1 MAEDTLINMLRK
13 ADELAGPPT
22 DVLVRASD
30 LRRRVHRRRLTTAT
44 ISLAGVIVVLF
55 TTGTWRRGGQAERPL
70 ETLSITA
77 LQAQM
82 KALQAKTEAALNLI
96 SEVLEQDRISRQMAQ
111 HQTELAGMM
120 DGMERARQQVDK
132 TAFILLYQ
140 ADQLYLHLNQANDAA
155 QKYQQVIRLFP
166 QSRSAQIAQQRL
178 NEIKDKTDKQSKA
191 KGDEKC

>member
-1 MAEDTLINMLRK
+1 MAEDKLIDMLRK
-13 ADELAGPPT
+13 ADELAGPPME
-22 DVLVRASD
+22 VLVRASD
-30 LRRRVHRRRLTTAT
+30 LRRRVHRRRLTTAA
-44 ISLAGVIVVLF
+44 ISLAAVIVVLL

-70 ETLSITA
+70 ETMSITA

-82 KALQAKTEAALNLI
+82 KDLQAKTEAALNLI
-96 SEVLEQDRISRQMAQ
+96 AEVLEQDRISRQMAQ
-111 HQTELAGMM
+111 HQTELAGIVG
-120 DGMERARQQVDK
+120 GMERARQQVDK

-140 ADQLYLHLNQANDAA
+140 ADQLYLRLNQANDAA

-166 QSRSAQIAQQRL
+166 HSKSAQIAQQRL

>member
-1 MAEDTLINMLRK
+1 MVEDKLINVLKK

-22 DVLVRASD
+22 NVLVRASD
-30 LRRRVHRRRLTTAT
+30 LRRRVHRRRLTTGAT
-44 ISLAGVIVVLF
+44 LAAVAIILTMVGIVEQGRKVQDSQ
-55 TTGTWRRGGQAERPL
+55 RIAAI
-70 ETLSITA
+70 ET
-77 LQAQM
+77 QM

-96 SEVLEQDRISRQMAQ
+96 SELLEQDRISRQMAQ
-111 HQTELAGMM
+111 HQTELAGIVG
-120 DGMERARQQVDK
+120 GMERARQQVDK

-140 ADQLYLHLNQANDAA
+140 ADQLYLHLNQSGDAA

-178 NEIKDKTDKQSKA
+178 NEIKDKTDKQSKP